1 MIRMASKA
9 QHFDPRQVM
18 LRDDFEIFHYREP
31 KAAGVEIHHHD
42 FYEIYLLLGGE
53 VDYWVDGSLYRLD
66 AGDIFL
72 ISPMELHRPI
82 VNPKSQYERIVLW
95 VNKDFLEG
103 FTEGGMDLTAC
114 FRAGFNM
121 IRPADTKYASIS
133 ARLLELV
140 REDSGRELGNRL
152 AARGIFLQFMV
163 ELNRIAAADL
173 ARQPR
178 RKQGSDL
185 IGKVL
190 SYINEHSSEPLSLD
204 ELAGRFY
211 VSKYYLSHEFSRETG
226 VSVYRY
232 IMLKRLLTAKQLL
245 GGGMPAGEACYK
257 CGFKDYAGFY
267 RAFKAEYGISP
278 KHFAS
283 TQII

>member
-1 MIRMASKA
+1 MTSKS

-18 LRDDFEIFHYREP
+18 LREDFEIFHYMEP

-42 FYEIYLLLGGE
+42 FYEIYLLLGGQVE
-53 VDYWVDGSLYRLD
+53 YWVDGSLYRLE

-82 VNPKSQYERIVLW
+82 VDPKSKYERIVLW

-103 FTEGGMDLTAC
+103 FSKEGMDLTAC
-114 FRAGFNM
+114 FRSGFNM

-133 ARLLELV
+133 ARLPELV
-140 REDSGRELGNRL
+140 REDRGMELGNRL
-152 AARGIFLQFMV
+152 AAHGIFLQFMV
-163 ELNRIAAADL
+163 ELNRIAAANPL
-173 ARQPR
+173 RQHR
-178 RKQGSDL
+178 RRQGSKL

-190 SYINEHSSEPLSLD
+190 SFIDEHSNEPLSLD
-204 ELAGRFY
+204 DLAGRFY

-232 IMLKRLLTAKQLL
+232 IMLKRLLAAKQLL
-245 GGGMPAGEACYK
+245 SAGMPAGEACYK

-278 KHFAS
+278 KTFADA
-283 TQII
+283 QIL

>member
-1 MIRMASKA
+1 M
-9 QHFDPRQVM
+9 
-18 LRDDFEIFHYREP
+18 
-31 KAAGVEIHHHD
+31 
-42 FYEIYLLLGGE
+42 
-53 VDYWVDGSLYRLD
+53 
-66 AGDIFL
+66 
-72 ISPMELHRPI
+72 
-82 VNPKSQYERIVLW
+82 
-95 VNKDFLEG
+95 NKDYLES
-103 FTEGGMDLTAC
+103 FSQDGMDLAAC

-140 REDSGRELGNRL
+140 REDSGREPGNRL

-178 RKQGSDL
+178 RKQGSNL

-190 SYINEHSSEPLSLD
+190 SYINEYSNEPLSLD

-245 GGGMPAGEACYK
+245 SGGMPAGEACYRS
-257 CGFKDYAGFY
+257 GFKDYAGFY

-278 KHFAS
+278 KVFADA
-283 TQII
+283 QIV

>member
-1 MIRMASKA
+1 MASKT

-18 LRDDFEIFHYREP
+18 LREDFEIFHYRDP

-42 FYEIYLLLGGE
+42 FYEIYLLLGGQVE
-53 VDYWVDGSLYRLD
+53 FWVDGSLYKLEK
-66 AGDIFL
+66 GDIFL
-72 ISPMELHRPI
+72 ISPMELHRPL
-82 VNPKSQYERIVLW
+82 VHPKSQYERIVLW
-95 VNKDFLEG
+95 VNKDYLEG
-103 FTEGGMDLTAC
+103 FSEGGMDLTAC

-133 ARLLELV
+133 SRLLELV
-140 REDSGRELGNRL
+140 REDGGMELGNRL

-163 ELNRIAAADL
+163 ELNRIAAANL
-173 ARQPR
+173 VRQPR
-178 RKQGSDL
+178 RKQGGDL

-204 ELAGRFY
+204 GLAGRFY
-211 VSKYYLSHEFSRETG
+211 VSKYYLSHEFSRKTG

-232 IMLKRLLTAKQLL
+232 IMLKRLLAAKQLL
-245 GGGMPAGEACYK
+245 SGGMAAGEVCYK

-278 KHFAS
+278 KVFADA
-283 TQII
+283 QIL